1 MPQITIAVR
10 TPRDPADVYE
20 RIRDFA
26 RYPQQTDAVVEVLV
40 HPVEADGGL
49 VSEWTVRFRN
59 GLLRWTERDVF
70 DDERRSIVFEQLSGD
85 FATFRGR
92 WLIDADGDGATIV
105 FDAEFDLGIP
115 TLAALID
122 PVAEATLRSNILLIL
137 RGLLGD
143 VTEHDLTPDPPVG
156 AGVA

>member
-1 MPQITIAVR
+1 MPEITIDVR
-10 TPRDPADVYE
+10 TRHDAAYAYE

-26 RYPQQTDAVVEVLV
+26 RYPELTDAVVAVDV
-40 HPVEADGGL
+40 QPADAAGGV

-59 GLLRWTERDVF
+59 GLLCWTERDEF
-70 DDERRSIVFEQLSGD
+70 DTAALAISFVQLSGD

-92 WLIDADGDGATIV
+92 WQVTADGDGAAVRFT
-105 FDAEFDLGIP
+105 AEFDLGIP

-143 VTEHDLTPDPPVG
+143 VSEQDQPPVG
-156 AGVA
+156 AGRA

>member
-1 MPQITIAVR
+1 MPQITIAAR
-10 TPRDPADVYE
+10 TPRDPADVYA

-26 RYPQQTDAVVEVLV
+26 DYPRQTDAVVEVLV
-40 HPVEADGGL
+40 HPVDADGAL

-70 DDERRSIVFEQLSGD
+70 DDERRAIAFEQLSGD
-85 FATFRGR
+85 FAVFRGR
-92 WLIDADGDGATIV
+92 WLVDADPVGATIV

-143 VTEHDLTPDPPVG
+143 VTEHDLTPDSPVG